1 MPPVNGALVTG
12 PICGWNGTMTAESTA
27 APNAKRPR
35 SLIRVVRTRPRLFV
49 CAALGIAIIAALFP
63 MTDWRVA
70 TKLLVGW
77 NIGLGLYLILVLQ
90 LMARSDVHRIRRRAA
105 NQDEGSIAL
114 LVLIVVAAMASM
126 AAIFAELGT
135 TGGATRQPGQLILAT
150 STIVLSW
157 AFIHCMFALHYAHEY
172 YGDGR
177 DGRVGGISFP
187 DDDEPDYWDFAYF
200 AFTIGMC
207 AQVSDATISSKTI
220 RRTALSHSIVSF
232 VFNAALL
239 ALTVNIAAS
248 AI

>member
-1 MPPVNGALVTG
+1 
-12 PICGWNGTMTAESTA
+12 MTAESTA
-27 APNAKRPR
+27 APNGKRAR
-35 SLIRVVRTRPRLFV
+35 SLVRIVRTRPRLFV
-49 CAALGIAIIAALFP
+49 SCALGLAVIAILFA
-63 MTDWRVA
+63 TCDWRTP

-77 NIGLGLYLILVLQ
+77 NLGIGLYLILAFS

-114 LVLIVVAAMASM
+114 LVLIVAAATASI

-135 TGGATRQPGQLILAT
+135 TAGAARQPGQLILAT
-150 STIVLSW
+150 STILLSW
-157 AFIHCMFALHYAHEY
+157 AFIHSMFALHYAHEF
-172 YGDGR
+172 YGNGR
-177 DGRVGGISFP
+177 DGIVGGISFP
-187 DDDEPDYWDFAYF
+187 DDNEPDYWDFCYF

-220 RRTALSHSIVSF
+220 RRTALSHSVISF

>member
-1 MPPVNGALVTG
+1 M
-12 PICGWNGTMTAESTA
+12 
-27 APNAKRPR
+27 
-35 SLIRVVRTRPRLFV
+35 VRTRPRLFV
-49 CAALGIAIIAALFP
+49 SSALGLAVIAILFA
-63 MTDWRVA
+63 TCDWRTP

-77 NIGLGLYLILVLQ
+77 NLGIGLYLILAFN

-114 LVLIVVAAMASM
+114 LVLIVAAATASM
-126 AAIFAELGT
+126 AAIFAELST
-135 TGGATRQPGQLILAT
+135 TGGTARQPGQLILAT
-150 STIVLSW
+150 STILLSW
-157 AFIHCMFALHYAHEY
+157 AFIHSMFALHYAHEF
-172 YGDGR
+172 YGNGR
-177 DGRVGGISFP
+177 DGIVGGISFP
-187 DDDEPDYWDFAYF
+187 DDNEPDYWDFCYF

-220 RRTALSHSIVSF
+220 RRTALSHSVISF

>member
-1 MPPVNGALVTG
+1 M
-12 PICGWNGTMTAESTA
+12 
-27 APNAKRPR
+27 
-35 SLIRVVRTRPRLFV
+35 VRTRPRLFV
-49 CAALGIAIIAALFP
+49 SSALGLAVIAILFA
-63 MTDWRVA
+63 TCDWRTP

-77 NIGLGLYLILVLQ
+77 NLGIGLYLILAFN

-114 LVLIVVAAMASM
+114 LVLIVAAATASM

-135 TGGATRQPGQLILAT
+135 TGGAARQPAQLILAT
-150 STIVLSW
+150 STILLSW
-157 AFIHCMFALHYAHEY
+157 AFIHSMFALHYAHEF
-172 YGDGR
+172 YGNGR
-177 DGRVGGISFP
+177 DGIVGGIAFP
-187 DDDEPDYWDFAYF
+187 DDNEPDYWDFCYF

-220 RRTALSHSIVSF
+220 RRTALSHSVISF